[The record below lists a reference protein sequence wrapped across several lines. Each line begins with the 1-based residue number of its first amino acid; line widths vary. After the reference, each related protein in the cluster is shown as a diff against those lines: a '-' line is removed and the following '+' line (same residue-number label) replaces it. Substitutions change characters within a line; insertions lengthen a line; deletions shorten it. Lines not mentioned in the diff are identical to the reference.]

1 MNVVVVVDIAVF
13 IQTANRGMKVG
24 NFAFRFRMKP
34 NRVFATRQIGR
45 TGTDF
50 SILAGNHQFVELLG
64 EFLPKILP
72 IFDVIELGMLRR
84 WTQLYSDYGILYR
97 PILG

>member
-13 IQTANRGMKVG
+13 IQTANCSMEMGD
-24 NFAFRFRMKP
+24 FAFGFRMQP
-34 NRVFATRQIGR
+34 NRVFAARQIGR

-50 SILAGNHQFVELLG
+50 SIFVGNHQFVEFLG

-72 IFDVIELGMLRR
+72 IFDVIELSMFGR
-84 WTQLYSDYGILYR
+84 WTQLDSDNEVLYR
-97 PILG
+97 SMLG

>member
-13 IQTANRGMKVG
+13 IQTANRSMKVG
-24 NFAFRFRMKP
+24 DFAFGLCMKP

-50 SILAGNHQFVELLG
+50 SVLADNHLFVELLG
-64 EFLPKILP
+64 DK
-72 IFDVIELGMLRR
+72 
-84 WTQLYSDYGILYR
+84 GILI
-97 PILG
+97 PSVI